1 MVDPTGCGVARQLGD
16 RPLTSRRQSG
26 NKNCMGRIHPLETY
40 RQSFSP
46 PLSKAD
52 LAKEL
57 GLSRSYLH
65 RVLLW
70 DRFLGKTKLKA
81 VAEKTGI
88 APAALR
94 PDLVEALKE
103 PEGGE

>member
-1 MVDPTGCGVARQLGD
+1 
-16 RPLTSRRQSG
+16 
-26 NKNCMGRIHPLETY
+26 MGRVHPLETY
-40 RQSFSP
+40 RLQQSP

-70 DRFLGKTKLKA
+70 DRFLGKNKTREIA
-81 VAEKTGI
+81 GKTGI

-94 PDLVEALKE
+94 PDLAELI
-103 PEGGE
+103 GGRE